1 MGASTLAQRVVTA
14 VVLVAVVMA
23 ALFALPPLGW
33 ALTVL
38 VVVLLAALEWARLC
52 ALTRT
57 ATLAFVLALALAALA
72 LLFVPAA
79 GFAHGFPDA
88 VVYAVGGAG
97 AAFWLLVAPRWLA
110 AGWRATGYAG
120 AAAGVVVLLAA
131 WVAIASLQAHSPWLV
146 LAAMAVVW
154 IADIAA
160 YFAGRRF
167 GKRKLAPTISPGK
180 TWEGVW
186 GALVAVAA
194 YALLLVAVAPS
205 AFAPAGPA
213 AMAAFVAFLPLLAA
227 VSVVGDLFES
237 LLKRQAGVKDSGA
250 LLPGHGGVLDRVDAL
265 LAAMPFAALA
275 ATAWLPRSG
284 G

>member
-1 MGASTLAQRVVTA
+1 
-14 VVLVAVVMA
+14 
-23 ALFALPPLGW
+23 
-33 ALTVL
+33 
-38 VVVLLAALEWARLC
+38 
-52 ALTRT
+52 
-57 ATLAFVLALALAALA
+57 
-72 LLFVPAA
+72 
-79 GFAHGFPDA
+79 
-88 VVYAVGGAG
+88 
-97 AAFWLLVAPRWLA
+97 
-110 AGWRATGYAG
+110 
-120 AAAGVVVLLAA
+120 
-131 WVAIASLQAHSPWLV
+131 
-146 LAAMAVVW
+146 MAVVW

-227 VSVVGDLFES
+227 LSVVGDLFES

>member
-14 VVLVAVVMA
+14 VVLVPAVMA

-33 ALTVL
+33 ALTAL
-38 VVVLLAALEWARLC
+38 VVVLIAALEWARLC

-57 ATLAFVLALALAALA
+57 ATLAFVLAVALAALA
-72 LLFVPAA
+72 LLYAPGADS
-79 GFAHGFPDA
+79 AHGFTDA
-88 VVYAVGGAG
+88 VVYAVCGAG

-110 AGWRATGYAG
+110 TGWRASGYPG
-120 AAAGVVVLLAA
+120 AAAGVIVLLAA
-131 WVAIASLQAHSPWLV
+131 WVAIASLQARSPWLV

-167 GKRKLAPTISPGK
+167 GQRKLAPAISPGK

-186 GALVAVAA
+186 GALAAVAA
-194 YALLLVAVAPS
+194 YAVLLVALTPA
-205 AFAPAGPA
+205 AFVPAGLA
-213 AMAAFVAFLPLLAA
+213 AKLAFVAFLPLLAA

-237 LLKRQAGVKDSGA
+237 LLKRQAGVKDSGG
-250 LLPGHGGVLDRVDAL
+250 LLPGHGGVLDRIDAL

-275 ATAWLPRSG
+275 AACLSRSAG
-284 G
+284 